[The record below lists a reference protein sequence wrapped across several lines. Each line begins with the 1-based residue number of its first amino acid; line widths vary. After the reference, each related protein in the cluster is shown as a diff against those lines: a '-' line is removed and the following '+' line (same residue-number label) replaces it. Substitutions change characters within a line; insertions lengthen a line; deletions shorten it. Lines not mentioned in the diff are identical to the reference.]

1 MDTGQSRLCPAPGV
15 RPAAAAAHAPLPCTP
30 ARPTFAG
37 APGAPSPFPQSLSA
51 SGQGATRLWAPVPC
65 RLLALTRVDEL
76 DVPLQVPVDHEHLVA
91 ARVRAGPLP
100 HLLVV
105 LFDVFLQ
112 SKDRASD
119 REQPGS
125 PNTETTTCK
134 TRICIPIHP
143 WQQGLQLDTLEPA
156 PRAAVSQWQA
166 SRTGETGRARADWKR
181 PGLPAGCF

>member
-1 MDTGQSRLCPAPGV
+1 M
-15 RPAAAAAHAPLPCTP
+15 PC
-30 ARPTFAG
+30 
-37 APGAPSPFPQSLSA
+37 Q
-51 SGQGATRLWAPVPC
+51 
-65 RLLALTRVDEL
+65 LLGLTCVDEL

-119 REQPGS
+119 REQLGS
-125 PNTETTTCK
+125 PKNTETTTCK

-143 WQQGLQLDTLEPA
+143 WQQGLQLDTAQPV

-166 SRTGETGRARADWKR
+166 SRTPSRMLLVAHCLLQSRVGN
-181 PGLPAGCF
+181 